1 MKEYKLIAIDLAK
14 NVFQACCLSKKR
26 QVMYNKSISRHKL
39 KELLINTS
47 PCVVALEACGSAHY
61 WVWFAEEHGHKVMLI
76 PPHFVTPY
84 RQGHKTDVND
94 ALAIAHAAL
103 APNIRLV
110 PPKDPARLEFQAIHR
125 VRSGLIGD
133 RTRVSNQIRGLLYE
147 FGVVIPKGFAA
158 LKKDIPGILEDA
170 ENGLSIPF
178 RQLIHGLITDFDQIN
193 LRIKELDQMI
203 TDKIKA
209 LPMCKELMKLEG
221 VGPIGASLLYIT
233 LGNGSVFK
241 NGRCASAYVG
251 VTPKQHSSGGKVTLI
266 GIGHS
271 GQGKLRSVLIQG
283 ALSYVKASLKK
294 TDSKSRWIQ
303 GLVARGNMKK
313 ASVALA
319 NKTVRTAWALLSSN
333 ETYQPAA

>member
-1 MKEYKLIAIDLAK
+1 LAK
-14 NVFQACCLSKKR
+14 NVFQVCCLSKQR
-26 QVMYNKSISRHKL
+26 QLMYNKAISRQKL
-39 KELLINTS
+39 KALLINTS
-47 PCVVALEACGSAHY
+47 PCTIALEACGSAHY
-61 WVWFAEEHGHKVMLI
+61 WVWLAEAQGHTVMLI
-76 PPHFVTPY
+76 PPQFVTPY

-125 VRSGLIGD
+125 VRSGLVGD
-133 RTRVSNQIRGLLYE
+133 RTRISNQIRGLLYE
-147 FGVVIPKGFAA
+147 FGVVIPKGFSA
-158 LKKDIPGILEDA
+158 LKKNIPDILEDA

-178 RQLIHGLITDFDQIN
+178 RQLIHGLITDFDTAN

-203 TDKIKA
+203 VNKIKS
-209 LPMCKELMKLEG
+209 LPMCKALLNLEG

-241 NGRCASAYVG
+241 NGRSASAYVG
-251 VTPKQHSSGGKVTLI
+251 VTPKQHSSGGKVTML

-271 GQGKLRSVLIQG
+271 GQNKLRSVLIQG
-283 ALSYVKASLKK
+283 ALSSVKSSLEK
-294 TDSKSRWIQ
+294 TDPKSRWIQ

-313 ASVALA
+313 AAVALA
-319 NKTVRTAWALLSSN
+319 NKTVRTAWAMLSKN
-333 ETYQPAA
+333 ETYNPAT